1 VAKKVSGRESL
12 GVKMHQES
20 GEYCW
25 LRALPNVTSQGL
37 KKQIFVTSVGSCT
50 IWAVAWIPIAKGA
63 IGNE

>member
-1 VAKKVSGRESL
+1 MSTELLREPW
-12 GVKMHQES
+12 H
-20 GEYCW
+20 
-25 LRALPNVTSQGL
+25 VTSQGL